1 MSSERLRLISFKL
14 CPFVQRTVIN
24 LLERGIDYDIEYI
37 KLDNKPEWFRKISPL
52 GKVPVLEV
60 GDEVLYESS
69 VINEYLDEVYP
80 PQLLPEEP
88 LVRARHRAWIEF
100 ASNLLTAQHQLSQA
114 RRQETYLTI
123 EEDLDRKYRVLE
135 KALAGG
141 DYFAGDQFS
150 LVDTA
155 FAPFFMRS
163 AILQKVVSNN
173 WFDRFP
179 KIDRWQQT
187 LLKRPSVKKSV
198 VKDFEELYLE
208 RINER
213 EGYLADLT

>member
-24 LLERGIDYDIEYI
+24 LQERGIDYDIEYI
-37 KLDNKPEWFRKISPL
+37 KLDNKPDWFRKISPL

-60 GDEVLYESS
+60 GDEVLFESS
-69 VINEYLDEVYP
+69 VINEYLDETYP
-80 PQLLPEEP
+80 PRLLPQEP
-88 LVRARHRAWIEF
+88 LVRAKHRGWIEF
-100 ASNLLTAQHQLSQA
+100 ASSLLTAQHQLSQA

-123 EEDLDRKYRVLE
+123 EEDLDRKYRFLE
-135 KALAGG
+135 NSLEGG
-141 DYFAGDQFS
+141 DYFAGNKFS

-155 FAPFFMRS
+155 FAPFFMRA
-163 AILQKVVSNN
+163 AILQDIVSNH

-179 KIDRWQQT
+179 KMDQWQKA
-187 LLKRPSVKKSV
+187 LLNRPSVKKSV
-198 VKDFEELYLE
+198 VRDFEDLYVE